1 MKNEEER
8 KTFVFDPLWA
18 DAIAELDPEMRLA
31 AYEAITVYARVGEL
45 PDSTPPAVRA
55 LMVFISN
62 ALDKAA
68 ARYDAV
74 VRARQEAGRRGGSRK
89 QTEANASK
97 SKQTEANASK
107 SKQTEANASKSKQT
121 EANPSIYV
129 NDNDYVSTDVDDD
142 IGDGGDSLSRE
153 IAELARSDVWLYEV
167 QGQHHRTVDELRQL
181 LPEFERQCRVS
192 GIDAHASIRDAK
204 SHFDNWLRKKD
215 DIKRK
220 EQRDERLY
228 NGKRRDA
235 DARRGVDIST
245 VQAKDYYQPL

>member
-31 AYEAITVYARVGEL
+31 AYEAITVYASVGEL

-89 QTEANASK
+89 QTEANPSK
-97 SKQTEANASK
+97 R
-107 SKQTEANASKSKQT
+107 KQTEANASKSKQT